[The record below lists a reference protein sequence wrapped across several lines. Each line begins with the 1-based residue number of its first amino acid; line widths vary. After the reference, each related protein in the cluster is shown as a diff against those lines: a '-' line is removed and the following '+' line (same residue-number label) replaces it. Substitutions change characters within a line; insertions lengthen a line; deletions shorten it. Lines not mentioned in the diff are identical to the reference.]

1 MNLINYIISI
11 FQNPANL
18 YPILVNIGLSMSV
31 ISGNSLPYVCG
42 FLENSLILY
51 SKL

>member
-18 YPILVNIGLSMSV
+18 YPILVKKGLSMSV
-31 ISGNSLPYVCG
+31 ISDNSFPY
-42 FLENSLILY
+42 L
-51 SKL
+51 